1 MSDDNKK
8 TSHFNKNCRIW
19 NQEQNVLPEG
29 MVEKIY
35 LKKRVMKDS
44 LDLLNEEVKY
54 NNKDRI
60 LQLRKKN
67 EFKRSSSSKIIEDV
81 SPYSKTILLKIGG
94 YMRKIKQSISDITKM
109 NGLYLEDK
117 SKLINKYQNKNSTLS
132 PVNFHRNKLNID
144 KANKTN
150 SFTMKNLKKKAKSK
164 SDLSEKDDDGFYGGR
179 SKKDDYL
186 KNFLYVNDNYRKQLN
201 CAFLK
206 YNPISHLENLKI
218 LAQADPI
225 LCQDINNVKK
235 EVDDSIKQITKK
247 VYRKKNIEILEK
259 QSRSRSVQQNESN
272 KSNNNLKKQGKLPK
286 ISDNNNKIEK
296 KKSLAQIPQNTN
308 QNFIFSQKNR
318 KNYYIKQLNALKE
331 MQKDEYKQML
341 LATSKINDFIN
352 ERNIKDK
359 IDLFK
364 TDYAK
369 NMYSFNRNYDDDDTK
384 NSNNMNLM
392 KKDYYAN
399 DKKNV
404 VKEIGNVYCFKMQ
417 RTVREGERAYRE
429 KISSAKKKFDDKII
443 DGKEKTNKE
452 LTSYLEK
459 NRINME

>member
-8 TSHFNKNCRIW
+8 ICHFTKSCRIW

-29 MVEKIY
+29 MAEKIF
-35 LKKRVMKDS
+35 LKKKLMKDS
-44 LDLLNEEVKY
+44 LDLLNEEEKHD
-54 NNKDRI
+54 NKEKI
-60 LQLRKKN
+60 FHFKKKN

-94 YMRKIKQSISDITKM
+94 YMKKIKQSILDITKM

-117 SKLINKYQNKNSTLS
+117 LNLTNKHLNKNSTLS
-132 PVNFHRNKLNID
+132 QTNFQRKKLKTNKT
-144 KANKTN
+144 NKTN
-150 SFTMKNLKKKAKSK
+150 SVIVKNLKKKTKSK
-164 SDLSEKDDDGFYGGR
+164 SELSEKDDDGFYGGR

-225 LCQDINNVKK
+225 LYQDINNVKN
-235 EVDDSIKQITKK
+235 EVDDSIKQITEK
-247 VYRKKNIEILEK
+247 VYRKKNIKALEK
-259 QSRSRSVQQNESN
+259 QSRCRSVQPNERN
-272 KSNNNLKKQGKLPK
+272 KNNNLRKSGRLPK
-286 ISDNNNKIEK
+286 ISDNNKNKDKNNNNQNNLISQK
-296 KKSLAQIPQNTN
+296 SKKS
-308 QNFIFSQKNR
+308 
-318 KNYYIKQLNALKE
+318 YYAKQLNALRE
-331 MQKDEYKQML
+331 MHKDEYKQML
-341 LATSKINDFIN
+341 QATNKINDFIN
-352 ERNIKDK
+352 ERNINSK

-369 NMYSFNRNYDDDDTK
+369 NMYNFNISDDEDTK
-384 NSNNMNLM
+384 NSNRTNFT

-399 DKKNV
+399 DKKKV

-417 RTVREGERAYRE
+417 RTVKEGERIYKE
-429 KISSAKKKFDDKII
+429 KICSARKKFDDKII

-452 LTSYLEK
+452 LTNYLEK
-459 NRINME
+459 NKINVG